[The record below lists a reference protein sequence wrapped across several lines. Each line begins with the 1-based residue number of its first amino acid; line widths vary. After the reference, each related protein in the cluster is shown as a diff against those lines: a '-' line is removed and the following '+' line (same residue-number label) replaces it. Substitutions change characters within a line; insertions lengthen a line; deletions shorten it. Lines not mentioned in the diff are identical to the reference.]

1 MLYFRELILNNTNNH
16 KPNVKR
22 NKKEK
27 TQCKMQIKAEA
38 NDVQVSWNYILF
50 ISSNGHLRLK
60 FLG

>member
-22 NKKEK
+22 NKKEQ